1 MEFRSERASDKRN
14 LSKTLFHVFIFCV
27 IFGEIKLHFKV
38 VYMWRMVEI
47 ASGRKSCD
55 NSDLESSDIFPT
67 LSILEKNFVINY
79 DENPGIGLNIVGFD
93 LRINGERVTMGW
105 DNWSGIFIMSSEPSG
120 DVVIEKIYKFLEGI

>member
-1 MEFRSERASDKRN
+1 
-14 LSKTLFHVFIFCV
+14 
-27 IFGEIKLHFKV
+27 
-38 VYMWRMVEI
+38 MWRMVEI
-47 ASGRKSCD
+47 ANGRKSCD

-79 DENPGIGLNIVGFD
+79 DENPGIGLNIGGFD

-120 DVVIEKIYKFLEGI
+120 DVVIEKIYKFLEGT